1 MAANT
6 SQRATATLF
15 IHGSALAALVLTG
28 CNGASTAPPLPS
40 TAVVLTLSEQTDPT
54 DLRPSSEWSPPSNLG
69 PEINSTTNDQGPAI
83 SRDELSIYFAST
95 RPGGFGGNDL
105 WVSRRAHK
113 TDSWS
118 APLNLGATINTSA
131 VESTPYLSRDGRR
144 LYFASARP
152 NGMGGIDLWVSE
164 REDRTDDLGW
174 GEPVNLGPA
183 INSAA
188 ADLGPAFFLD
198 RETERVTMYFYSTRP
213 GGPGLRDIYRSTV
226 DEAGSFTPA
235 VLVAELSTPFEDE
248 QPSVRRDGLEVFF
261 ASNRPGSL
269 GTVVTDI
276 WVSRRARASDPW
288 SEPENLGPGINTA
301 GLEARPALSF
311 DGRRLYFFSDGHGG
325 SGATDLFVTVRDLP
339 ERTPASA
346 EQPPQP

>member
-1 MAANT
+1 MAANNPK
-6 SQRATATLF
+6 RATAILL
-15 IHGSALAALVLTG
+15 IHAGMLTVVPLVG
-28 CNGASTAPPLPS
+28 CDGASTAPLP
-40 TAVVLTLSEQTDPT
+40 ALVPALSELADPP
-54 DLRPSSEWSPPSNLG
+54 DVRPSSEWSTPINLG
-69 PEINSTTNDQGPAI
+69 PEINSPSNDQGPAI
-83 SRDELSIYFAST
+83 SRDELSIYFTST

-113 TDSWS
+113 TDPWGP
-118 APLNLGATINTSA
+118 AVNLGSTINTSA
-131 VESTPYLSRDGRR
+131 VESTPFLSRDGRR

-152 NGMGGIDLWVSE
+152 GGVGGIDLWVSE
-164 REDRTDDLGW
+164 RADKTDDLGW

-198 RETERVTMYFYSTRP
+198 RETEQVTMYFYSTRP

-261 ASNRPGSL
+261 ASNRPGSMS
-269 GTVVTDI
+269 TIVTDI
-276 WVSRRARASDPW
+276 WVARRARPSDPW

-301 GLEARPALSF
+301 GLEARPALSS

-325 SGATDLFVTVRDLP
+325 SGATDLLVSSRDLP
-339 ERTPASA
+339 ERSRVSPETT
-346 EQPPQP
+346 PQP

>member
-1 MAANT
+1 MTANT
-6 SQRATATLF
+6 STRATATPL
-15 IHGSALAALVLTG
+15 IHGMALAALAFTACG
-28 CNGASTAPPLPS
+28 GGATAPLPAS
-40 TAVVLTLSEQTDPT
+40 SVVVTVSEQADPA
-54 DLRPSSEWSPPSNLG
+54 DLRPTSEWSSPINLG
-69 PEINSTTNDQGPAI
+69 PEINSTSNDQGPVI

-113 TDSWS
+113 TDPWGP
-118 APLNLGATINTSA
+118 ALNLGATINTSA
-131 VESTPYLSRDGRR
+131 VESTPFLSRDGLR

-152 NGMGGIDLWVSE
+152 GGVGGIDLWVSE
-164 REDRTDDLGW
+164 RADRTDDLGW

-188 ADLGPAFFLD
+188 ADLGPAFFRD

-261 ASNRPGSL
+261 ASNRPGSMS
-269 GTVVTDI
+269 TIVTDI
-276 WVSRRARASDPW
+276 WVARRAHASDSW
-288 SEPENLGPGINTA
+288 SEPENLGPVINTA

-325 SGATDLFVTVRDLP
+325 FGATDLLVTSRDLP
-339 ERTPASA
+339 ERTSVPA
-346 EQPPQP
+346 EHPPQP